1 MLTPAL
7 GLYLALTVVLAALI
21 VTHAVL
27 ALRVLRRQGLRRAW
41 AALPPVTP
49 VIAWQTGA
57 KPGAL
62 LWGVLFVG
70 YAVLLVAA
78 HA

>member
-7 GLYLALTVVLAALI
+7 GLYLALTLVLAALL
-21 VTHAVL
+21 VTHTAL
-27 ALRVLRRQGLRRAW
+27 AIRVLRRLGLARAW

-49 VIAWQTGA
+49 VMAWRTGA
-57 KPGAL
+57 KAGAV
-62 LWGVLFVG
+62 LWAVLFVG
-70 YAVLLVAA
+70 YATLLVAA

>member
-27 ALRVLRRQGLRRAW
+27 ALRVLRRLGLRRAW

-49 VIAWQTGA
+49 VVAWQTGA
-57 KPGAL
+57 RAGAV

-70 YAVLLVAA
+70 YATLLVAA